1 MHTAFVDIADAM
13 LKDPRVKPV
22 FQRMAPRSVI
32 EHRFSVLTPT
42 DRLKAAWLNSWRMA
56 NDEKAP
62 ASRNWGIEGFAT

>member
-1 MHTAFVDIADAM
+1 
-13 LKDPRVKPV
+13 
-22 FQRMAPRSVI
+22 MAPRSVI